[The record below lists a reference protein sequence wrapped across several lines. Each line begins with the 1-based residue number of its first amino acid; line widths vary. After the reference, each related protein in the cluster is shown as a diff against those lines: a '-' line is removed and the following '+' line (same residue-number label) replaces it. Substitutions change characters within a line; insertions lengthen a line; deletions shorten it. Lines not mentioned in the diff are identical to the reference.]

1 MVVIVPDDGFY
12 RLICRKKDEFHRFTV
27 TNTVSG
33 VNRVSMVRVGIR
45 VSVSFRVNLVHW
57 G

>member
-1 MVVIVPDDGFY
+1 MVVIVPGDGFH
-12 RLICRKKDEFHRFTV
+12 RLICGKKYEFHRFTV

-45 VSVSFRVNLVHW
+45 VTVSFRVNLVHW